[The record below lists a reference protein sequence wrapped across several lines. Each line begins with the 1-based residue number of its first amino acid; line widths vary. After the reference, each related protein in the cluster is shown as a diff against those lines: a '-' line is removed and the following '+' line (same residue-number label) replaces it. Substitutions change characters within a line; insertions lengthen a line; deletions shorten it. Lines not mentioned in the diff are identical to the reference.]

1 LPDTSQTRRV
11 AGRHVA
17 KHASWRLASVTRM
30 SEAKSGADF
39 SHSRKPRPSLNAS
52 ADTSLMRRLANRN
65 PLFTLRRRQASLT
78 IEPLHQSFAVSVSAL
93 FSGSE
98 RNSPQQ
104 IDQRRGVRCTTKT
117 KSRAFLAACGCAS
130 GTTGTTELEA
140 RKSLHGPCG
149 ERAGRHESFINREPN
164 TAHGS
169 GWRKAPKPDSLE
181 RKPHR
186 ALSRP
191 ANVRTAR

>member
-1 LPDTSQTRRV
+1 MPDTSQTRRV

-140 RKSLHGPCG
+140 RKGLHGPCVSAPADTSLSLTVS
-149 ERAGRHESFINREPN
+149 RIQRMDRVSAKRLNPTASSASHIEP
-164 TAHGS
+164 
-169 GWRKAPKPDSLE
+169 
-181 RKPHR
+181 
-186 ALSRP
+186 
-191 ANVRTAR
+191 